1 MMNDV
6 SQDLLRPGDRL
17 RLFGGYD
24 PMPEWLTG
32 RDALDGT
39 IVRFIPG
46 QEASRAAAVVRLDE
60 EVTVGE
66 VAGSI
71 VVLELRY
78 ADAMWTPE
86 GIAHVELCDFE
97 PEPTASGDRRRGRWV
112 ESHASY
118 RRLGQST

>member
-1 MMNDV
+1 MTRCPNGSLGV
-6 SQDLLRPGDRL
+6 TAWRGRS
-17 RLFGGYD
+17 FGSS
-24 PMPEWLTG
+24 
-32 RDALDGT
+32 R
-39 IVRFIPG
+39 G